1 MTVLLGVSETVL
13 DWDLF
18 AYIQWSTAPCT
29 FHWSNICLSMGEY
42 ETSVSLITS
51 PLGDPCTC
59 HLVFPPPELYIN
71 TRHNHNVHYCR
82 TNLTLVQKESFILV
96 VRFLITCR
104 KTSKF
109 CHMIWNILNLPW
121 RVFSM
126 NTHLIVL
133 KNFIRYLLIDYDLTV
148 YSDVLLLISRYVIIN
163 PQL

>member
-82 TNLTLVQKESFILV
+82 TNLTLMQKGVFYSGCKVFNHLPENIKVLSHDLKHFKSALKS
-96 VRFLITCR
+96 FLIVHTFYSLEEFYQIPSNWLRSNCLLR
-104 KTSKF
+104 
-109 CHMIWNILNLPW
+109 CIICW
-121 RVFSM
+121 
-126 NTHLIVL
+126 
-133 KNFIRYLLIDYDLTV
+133 YLDMWL
-148 YSDVLLLISRYVIIN
+148 
-163 PQL
+163 